1 MEPSS
6 KYTHIDLALL
16 ESNALGSREFII
28 KVIDLYLQQLPALT
42 EDLRAALDTQNWQQV
57 AFLAH
62 KLKSSAEMFGS
73 VALAKALRTLE
84 ANAKA
89 QVNLQDCADLMTEVE
104 SLKRKVVEEM
114 VAERRHYMS

>member
-16 ESNALGSREFII
+16 KSNALGSREFII

-73 VALAKALRTLE
+73 VALTEALRTLE

-89 QVNLQDCADLMTEVE
+89 QVNLQDCAGLMTEVE

-114 VAERRHYMS
+114 VAERRH

>member
-6 KYTHIDLALL
+6 KHSYIDLALL
-16 ESNALGSREFII
+16 EANALGSRDFII

-42 EDLRAALDTQNWQQV
+42 DELRSALDTGNWPQV

-62 KLKSSAEMFGS
+62 KMKSSAEMFGS
-73 VALAKALRTLE
+73 VALAEVLRTLE

-89 QVNLQDCADLMTEVE
+89 QVNLQACPGLIEEVE
-104 SLKRKVVEEM
+104 TLKSRVVEEM
-114 VAERRHYMS
+114 AAERRHYTS